1 MSLAFSFGVV
11 VTLGLMDGELE
22 RFFPSGC
29 FLFQL
34 LGLPCLHSG
43 GGRQGRQSLAGPS
56 VLRDDCLVLVP
67 VSPLPLLCFPG
78 RFDVPGVLVSGSGLA
93 ASACSHACGRYLRIA
108 LGPGLAFHSSL
119 FLVEGSSDGSAP
131 GDRFLSPGRLCSFTP
146 FQLRS
151 VASALSL
158 LGSGLFFL
166 LWSVGFCRIQW
177 RLSSWK
183 LLGVPVRVGSSSSL
197 HG

>member
-11 VTLGLMDGELE
+11 VTPGLMDGELE

-34 LGLPCLHSG
+34 LGLPCLRCG
-43 GGRQGRQSLAGPS
+43 GGGQGRQSLAGPS
-56 VLRDDCLVLVP
+56 VLRDGYLGPVH
-67 VSPLPLLCFPG
+67 VSPLPSYATRCRL
-78 RFDVPGVLVSGSGLA
+78 DVSGVLASGSGLA
-93 ASACSHACGRYLRIA
+93 ASACAMLAEGA
-108 LGPGLAFHSSL
+108 LESPSVLVLAYHSSL

-131 GDRFLSPGRLCSFTP
+131 GDRFLSPGQMCSFTP
-146 FQLRS
+146 FRLRS

-166 LWSVGFCRIQW
+166 L
-177 RLSSWK
+177 
-183 LLGVPVRVGSSSSL
+183 
-197 HG
+197 

>member
-11 VTLGLMDGELE
+11 VTPGLMAGELE
-22 RFFPSGC
+22 RFFP
-29 FLFQL
+29 
-34 LGLPCLHSG
+34 CLRSG
-43 GGRQGRQSLAGPS
+43 GGR
-56 VLRDDCLVLVP
+56 VLRAHPFFGTFAWCLFK
-67 VSPLPLLCFPG
+67 SLLFPSYATRC

-93 ASACSHACGRYLRIA
+93 ASACSYACGRYLRIA

-131 GDRFLSPGRLCSFTP
+131 GDHFLSPGRMCLFTP
-146 FQLRS
+146 FRLRS

-158 LGSGLFFL
+158 LGSGLFSL
-166 LWSVGFCRIQW
+166 LWICRFTVG
-177 RLSSWK
+177 SSGAFPRGNFW
-183 LLGVPVRVGSSSSL
+183 GVPVRVGSSSSL

>member
-1 MSLAFSFGVV
+1 
-11 VTLGLMDGELE
+11 MDGELE

-29 FLFQL
+29 SLFQL
-34 LGLPCLHSG
+34 LGLPCLRSG
-43 GGRQGRQSLAGPS
+43 GGR
-56 VLRDDCLVLVP
+56 VLRAHPFFGTFDWCFFK
-67 VSPLPLLCFPG
+67 SLLFPSYATRG

-93 ASACSHACGRYLRIA
+93 ASACSYAGGRCLRIA

-131 GDRFLSPGRLCSFTP
+131 GGRFLSPGRTCSFTP

-166 LWSVGFCRIQW
+166 LWSVGLLSDPVAPFLEEAFGCSREGWVFQFSPW
-177 RLSSWK
+177 LSS
-183 LLGVPVRVGSSSSL
+183 V
-197 HG
+197 